1 LIRDHRPFFVKNA
14 YAKFQRWYTRYFLR
28 PQFKSLGDH
37 AIFIKP
43 WHIEVF
49 GPSIELGRY
58 AHVLAAPDMRT
69 RFSVWSSFENRGML
83 CIGDYCLIC
92 PGVRIN
98 AALKIE
104 IGDSGMPAGSVYITD
119 SDGHALYHRGSP
131 GRALPVR
138 IDNNVWIGD
147 RAMVLKG
154 VSIGENSIIGAG
166 SVVTQDVPPDC
177 IAAGNPAAV
186 VKHLDPDARMTA
198 REQWFSD
205 PVRLRREFEIMDREL
220 LKENTLF
227 HWLRSLIHP
236 RRGD

>member
-1 LIRDHRPFFVKNA
+1 MIRDHRPYYLKNA
-14 YAKFQRWYTRYFLR
+14 YAAFQSWYARYFLR

-37 AIFIKP
+37 AVFVKP

-83 CIGDYCLIC
+83 RIGDYCLIC

-104 IGDSGMPAGSVYITD
+104 IGDSCMLAGRVYITD
-119 SDGHALYHRGSP
+119 SDWHGLYNRVSP

-138 IDNNVWIGD
+138 IDKNVWIGD
-147 RAMVLKG
+147 SAMVLKG
-154 VSIGENSIIGAG
+154 VTIGENSIIGAG

-186 VKHLDPDARMTA
+186 VKHLDPDARMTS

-220 LKENTLF
+220 LKENTIF
-227 HWLRSLIHP
+227 HWMRSLIHP